1 MPDVTVPAPA
11 PLTRRRLVRTAGR
24 VGAAAAVGALAVRGG
39 WLAAAPAS
47 AAPLLTDRP
56 LRIGYLP
63 ITDAS
68 ALLAAHELGYLR
80 TSGLGDAAPVLFRS
94 WDALGQALIVGE
106 VDAVHLLLPFAL
118 QLRVG
123 RQVPLKVVAWGHT
136 NGSTLT
142 VAPRIIA
149 TEQLAG
155 QRIAVPYWWSIH
167 SVLTQRMLA
176 GAGLSPVIREPASA
190 ARGTVELVVMPPA
203 DMVAALASGS
213 IAGFTVADPF
223 SAVAEAKGVGRVH
236 RFLGDVWADHAC
248 CAITVRQDL
257 VDTRPRAVQAL
268 TDSVVA
274 AHGWLDAHRPEAGR
288 LLTGAGY
295 LPQTEAAVGTVF
307 TRDAAAYAPVA
318 RHADWHGERLGFTAF
333 PHESYTTSLVGL
345 LRQTVVDGD
354 TAWLP
359 SDAAAAH
366 RDLVDDRFVR
376 ASLLRAGLPLAP
388 RKELIEP

>member
-1 MPDVTVPAPA
+1 MADSTPPRAGLD
-11 PLTRRRLVRTAGR
+11 RRHLLRTAGR
-24 VGAAAAVGALAVRGG
+24 VGAATAVGGLALRGA

-47 AAPLLTDRP
+47 ASPLIADRP

-80 TSGLGDAAPVLFRS
+80 ASGLGDAAPVLFRS
-94 WDALGQALIVGE
+94 WDTLAQALTVGD

-118 QLRVG
+118 QLRVA

-142 VAPRIIA
+142 VAPTITA

-155 QRIAVPYWWSIH
+155 TRVAVPYWWSIH
-167 SVLTQRMLA
+167 SVLTQRVLA
-176 GAGLSPVIREPASA
+176 SVGLTPVIREPASK
-190 ARGTVELVVMPPA
+190 ARGTVELVVMAPA
-203 DMVAALASGS
+203 DMVSALASGA

-248 CAITVRQDL
+248 CAITVRQQL
-257 VDTRPRAVQAL
+257 VDTQPRAVQAL

-274 AHGWLDAHRPEAGR
+274 AHSWLDGHRGEAGR

-295 LPQTEAAVGTVF
+295 LPQAEAAVGKVF
-307 TRDAAAYAPVA
+307 TRDAAAYAPIA
-318 RHADWHGERLGFTAF
+318 RHPDWHGEHLGFSAF
-333 PHESYTTSLVGL
+333 PHESYTASLMAL
-345 LRQTVVDGD
+345 LRRTAVDGD
-354 TAWLP
+354 ATWLP
-359 SDAAAAH
+359 TDATATH

-376 ASLLRAGLPLAP
+376 ASLARAGQPITP
-388 RKELIEP
+388 RQELIEP

>member
-1 MPDVTVPAPA
+1 MADRHSHGAGVD
-11 PLTRRRLVRTAGR
+11 RRHVLRTAGR
-24 VGAAAAVGALAVRGG
+24 VGAAAAVGGLALRGG

-47 AAPLLTDRP
+47 ATPLVAERP

-80 TSGLGDAAPVLFRS
+80 ASGLGDAAPVLFRS
-94 WDALGQALIVGE
+94 WDTLAQALTVGD

-118 QLRVG
+118 QLRVA
-123 RQVPLKVVAWGHT
+123 RKVPLKVVAWGHT

-142 VAPRIIA
+142 VAPTITA

-155 QRIAVPYWWSIH
+155 RRVAVPYWWSIH
-167 SVLTQRMLA
+167 SVLTQRVLA
-176 GAGLSPVIREPASA
+176 SVGLTPVIREAAST
-190 ARGTVELVVMPPA
+190 ARGTVELVVMAPA
-203 DMVAALASGS
+203 DMVSALASGA

-248 CAITVRQDL
+248 CAITVRQEL
-257 VDTRPRAVQAL
+257 VDTQPRAVQAL
-268 TDSVVA
+268 TDAVVA
-274 AHGWLDAHRPEAGR
+274 AHGWLDGNRGDAGR

-295 LPQTEAAVGTVF
+295 LPQAEAAVGKVF
-307 TRDAAAYAPVA
+307 TRDAAAYAPIA
-318 RHADWHGERLGFTAF
+318 RHPEWRGEHLGFTAF
-333 PHESYTTSLVGL
+333 PQESYTAALVGL
-345 LRQTVVDGD
+345 LRRTAVDGD
-354 TAWLP
+354 STWLP
-359 SDAAAAH
+359 ADASAAH

-376 ASLLRAGLPLAP
+376 ASLLRAGQTITP